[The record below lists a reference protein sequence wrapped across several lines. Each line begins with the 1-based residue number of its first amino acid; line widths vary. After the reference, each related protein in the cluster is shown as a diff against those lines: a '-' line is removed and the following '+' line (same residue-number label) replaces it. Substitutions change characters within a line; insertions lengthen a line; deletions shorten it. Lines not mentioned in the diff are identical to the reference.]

1 MRTLS
6 SSRLILS
13 FAFLVILAYTAHS
26 AVIGIDFGTE
36 YFKISL
42 ISPGKSFVIVEN
54 LTSKRKTP
62 TTVIKQR
69 NKYY

>member
-1 MRTLS
+1 MRILS
-6 SSRLILS
+6 SSRFIWS
-13 FAFLVILAYTAHS
+13 IVFFAVLACTASS

-62 TTVIKQR
+62 TTVK
-69 NKYY
+69 K